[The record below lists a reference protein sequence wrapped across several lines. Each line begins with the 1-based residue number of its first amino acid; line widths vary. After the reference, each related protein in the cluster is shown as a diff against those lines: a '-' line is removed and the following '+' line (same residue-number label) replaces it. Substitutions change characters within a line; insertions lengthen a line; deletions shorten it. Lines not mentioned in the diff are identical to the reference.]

1 MTRLFVFA
9 IAVALQ
15 SLAGGAAPAPAPLT
29 LDLGDYLA
37 LPITGKLDGTG
48 QTDGMLARVN
58 SFREE
63 PGGRGRVFVHDLN
76 GPLYI
81 LDKKS
86 GSLTTYLNFNGR
98 GPLRQGFHL
107 RQGYG
112 GQDGGQ
118 DASGMF
124 RRFAWEVGF
133 ANGLVTFQF
142 DPGYP
147 SNGRFYTVHIEE
159 PAVDAP
165 AVPDNTNV
173 PGFNVVGY
181 TVTAPIVTPGP
192 ITREGVLIEW
202 TDGNRSNTTFEG
214 TARELLRLQLN
225 ARIHPL
231 GDIVF
236 NPSARRGDAEWG
248 VMYLG
253 SGDGGSGESPR
264 PDTRTNPQRLD
275 TLVGKIL
282 RIVPSLGD
290 HQSTSTVSDNGRYR
304 IPNDNPFVSIP
315 GARKEIWAVGFRNPH
330 RLHWAIDPA
339 NARNNRLIANS
350 IGMRTWETI
359 NIVHRGGNYGYSLRE
374 GNEAM
379 KFDNLTEKRPEVD
392 RIPIRINAT
401 EIGGEVTPTYPVVQ
415 YPHKAGGG
423 DAIGSGYLYRGKS
436 IPALRGKY
444 VFTDISTGRL
454 WYVDYQEMLKAD
466 DGNPDTMAAMHEIQ
480 LRWADPNDSPDAG
493 KKVYE
498 SMYPIAMAAYRARGG
513 KDPDLPGR
521 ATVSGTG
528 RADAHFAVDAAG
540 ELYVFSKTDGMLRAV
555 VSPRR

>member
-9 IAVALQ
+9 IAVVLQ
-15 SLAGGAAPAPAPLT
+15 SLSSGAATAPSPLT
-29 LDLGDYLA
+29 LDLADYQA
-37 LPITGKLDGTG
+37 MPITGKLDGTG

-63 PGGRGRVFVHDLN
+63 PGGTGRVFVHDLN

-86 GSLTTYLNFNGR
+86 KTLTTYLNFNGR
-98 GPLRQGFHL
+98 EGKPGV
-107 RQGYG
+107 
-112 GQDGGQ
+112 
-118 DASGMF
+118 F
-124 RRFAWEVGF
+124 RKLAWEVGF

-142 DPGYP
+142 DPAYQA
-147 SNGRFYTVHIEE
+147 NGRFYTVHIED
-159 PAVDAP
+159 PAIDAP

-173 PGFNVVGY
+173 PGFNVAGY
-181 TVTAPIVTPGP
+181 TVTAPITTPGP

-231 GDIVF
+231 GDLVF
-236 NPSARRGDAEWG
+236 NPTARRGDSDWQ
-248 VMYLG
+248 VLYIG

-264 PDTRTNPQRLD
+264 PDTRNNPQRLD

-282 RIVPSLGD
+282 RIVPGLGD

-304 IPNDNPFVSIP
+304 IPNDNPFVAMR

-339 NARNNRLIANS
+339 NAKNNRLLANS

-359 NIVHRGGNYGYSLRE
+359 NIVHRGANYGYSLRE

-379 KFDNLTEKRPEVD
+379 KFDNLTEPRPEID
-392 RIPIRINAT
+392 RIPVRINAT
-401 EIGGEVTPTYPVVQ
+401 DTVDEVTPTYPVLQ
-415 YPHKAGGG
+415 YPHKPGGG
-423 DAIGSGYLYRGKS
+423 DAIGSGYLYRGKN
-436 IPALRGKY
+436 IPELRGKY

-454 WYVDYQEMLKAD
+454 WYADYQEMLKAD
-466 DGNPDTMAAMHEIQ
+466 DGNPDTFAAMHEIHV
-480 LRWADPNDSPDAG
+480 RWDDPNDSPDAG

-521 ATVSGTG
+521 ATVSGSG
-528 RADAHFAVDAAG
+528 RADAQFAVDAAG
-540 ELYVFSKTDGMLRAV
+540 ELYIFSKTDGMIRIV
-555 VSPRR
+555 Q

>member
-1 MTRLFVFA
+1 VTRLALF
-9 IAVALQ
+9 AVAIVLQ
-15 SLAGGAAPAPAPLT
+15 SLASGAAPAPSPLT

-63 PGGRGRVFVHDLN
+63 PGRTDRVFVHDLN

-81 LDKKS
+81 LDKNS
-86 GSLTTYLNFNGR
+86 RSLTAYLNFNGR
-98 GPLRQGFHL
+98 
-107 RQGYG
+107 
-112 GQDGGQ
+112 DGKPGI
-118 DASGMF
+118 F
-124 RRFAWEVGF
+124 RKLAWEVGF

-142 DPGYP
+142 DPGYQ

-231 GDIVF
+231 GDLVF
-236 NPSARRGDAEWG
+236 NPNARRGDAEWG
-248 VMYLG
+248 VMYVG

-264 PDTRTNPQRLD
+264 PDTRSNPQRLD

-290 HQSTSTVSDNGRYR
+290 HQSTSTVSPNGRYR
-304 IPNDNPFVSIP
+304 IPNDNPFISIP
-315 GARKEIWAVGFRNPH
+315 GARTEIWAVGFRNPH

-339 NARNNRLIANS
+339 NAKNNRLIANS

-359 NIVHRGGNYGYSLRE
+359 NIVHRGANYGYSLRE

-379 KFDNLTEKRPEVD
+379 KFDNLTEKRPDVD
-392 RIPIRINAT
+392 RIPVQINAT
-401 EIGGEVTPTYPVVQ
+401 QTAGEITPTYPVVQ
-415 YPHKAGGG
+415 YPHQPGGG

-466 DGNPDTMAAMHEIQ
+466 DGNPDTFAAMHEIQ
-480 LRWADPNDSPDAG
+480 LRWDDPNDSPDAG

-521 ATVSGTG
+521 ATVSGQG

-540 ELYVFSKTDGMLRAV
+540 ELYIFSKTDGMLRV
-555 VSPRR
+555 VVGAR

>member
-1 MTRLFVFA
+1 VTRLLVLA
-9 IAVALQ
+9 IAVVLQ
-15 SLAGGAAPAPAPLT
+15 SLSGGAATAPSPLT
-29 LDLGDYLA
+29 LDLADYLA
-37 LPITGKLDGTG
+37 MPITGKLDGTG

-63 PGGRGRVFVHDLN
+63 PGGSGRVFVHDLN

-86 GSLTTYLNFNGR
+86 KALTTYLNFNGR
-98 GPLRQGFHL
+98 
-107 RQGYG
+107 
-112 GQDGGQ
+112 DGKPGI
-118 DASGMF
+118 F
-124 RRFAWEVGF
+124 RKLAWDVGF

-142 DPGYP
+142 DPEYL
-147 SNGRFYTVHIEE
+147 SNGRFYTVHIED
-159 PAVDAP
+159 PVVTAP

-173 PGFNVVGY
+173 PAFNVTGY
-181 TVTAPIVTPGP
+181 TVTAPIATPGP

-202 TDGNRSNTTFEG
+202 TDTNRSNATFEG

-231 GDIVF
+231 GDVVF
-236 NPSARRGDAEWG
+236 NPAARRGDAEWR
-248 VMYLG
+248 VMYIG

-264 PDTRTNPQRLD
+264 PDTRGNPQRLD

-282 RIVPSLGD
+282 RIVPSLTD
-290 HQSTSTVSDNGRYR
+290 HQSTSTISDNGRYR
-304 IPNDNPFVSIP
+304 IPNDNPFVAMR

-330 RLHWAIDPA
+330 RLHWAIDAA
-339 NARNNRLIANS
+339 NPRNNRLIANS

-359 NIVHRGGNYGYSLRE
+359 NIVQRGANYGYSLRE

-379 KFDNLTEKRPEVD
+379 KFDNLTEPRPAID
-392 RIPIRINAT
+392 RIPVRINAT
-401 EIGGEVTPTYPVVQ
+401 DTVDEVTPTYPVLQ
-415 YPHKAGGG
+415 YPHKPGGG
-423 DAIGSGYLYRGKS
+423 DAIGSGYLYRGKN
-436 IPALRGKY
+436 IPELRGKY

-466 DGNPDTMAAMHEIQ
+466 DGNPDTFAPMHEIQ
-480 LRWADPNDSPDAG
+480 LRWDDPNDTPDAG

-498 SMYPIAMAAYRARGG
+498 SMYPITMSAYHSRGG

-521 ATVSGTG
+521 ATVSGNG
-528 RADAHFAVDAAG
+528 RADAHFAVDADG
-540 ELYVFSKTDGMLRAV
+540 ELYIFSKTDGMIRIA
-555 VSPRR
+555 RRDQK